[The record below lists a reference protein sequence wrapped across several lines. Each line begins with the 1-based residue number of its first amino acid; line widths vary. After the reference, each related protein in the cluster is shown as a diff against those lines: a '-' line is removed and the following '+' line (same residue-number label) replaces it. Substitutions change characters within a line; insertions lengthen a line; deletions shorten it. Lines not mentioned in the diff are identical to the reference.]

1 MSCTA
6 SLVAVEVAPGAQA
19 YIAVI
24 VAQVNAKAI
33 ITFPVHLQLESE
45 ARCSEGAC
53 SDYAAQTPALWNG
66 A

>member
-33 ITFPVHLQLESE
+33 ITSPVHLQMESE
-45 ARCSEGAC
+45 ALCSEGAC